1 MTLRE
6 FIRLLGYYFDR
17 SVDSISNFFSNLWNR
32 ILDAP
37 IWVLVIIGFVIAGG
51 WGLHVDFRKRKEEA
65 ERKRIQKLAKEFWKD
80 AATKDNKE
88 SE

>member
-1 MTLRE
+1 
-6 FIRLLGYYFDR
+6 
-17 SVDSISNFFSNLWNR
+17 
-32 ILDAP
+32 
-37 IWVLVIIGFVIAGG
+37 VIIGFVIAGG